1 VRQGTTQEIA
11 EAAQLKTA
19 VANISAMLASGT
31 ACQGSASS
39 ILLATMLES
48 AKSRLA
54 HIERNIEEEEKE
66 QRQKSASELAIAYK
80 ARQETK
86 LNAVEQRQYA
96 EFLEKPHFTK
106 SDFGILE
113 SFYTKTWDRLSED
126 GKAEMSQRL
135 WGGVRSKEYEFSEMP
150 DVVKEKEAQRL
161 YNALRSQAP
170 IHQSLQSIKPE
181 DRSDFLKAWDD
192 NRRSEAFEILDRP
205 SFAQNVSL
213 NAGAVKAESVKAST
227 QSEASKILTPHV
239 AASENE
245 EISKTINT
253 AGVAALKLDDL
264 LLVDSVDSKST
275 APLPE
280 LKNTG
285 SKAKAP

>member
-1 VRQGTTQEIA
+1 VIQGTTQEIA

-126 GKAEMSQRL
+126 GKAEMSQRV
-135 WGGVRSKEYEFSEMP
+135 WGGVRSKEYEFSELP
-150 DVVKEKEAQRL
+150 DIVKDKEAQRL
-161 YNALRSQAP
+161 YDQLKSKAYDENLSTIPKQER
-170 IHQSLQSIKPE
+170 E
-181 DRSDFLKAWDD
+181 DFMKAWSDGKRD
-192 NRRSEAFEILDRP
+192 AAQKVLERASFAENVALSAGSVRSESAKIIP
-205 SFAQNVSL
+205 KAAAAQTIEL
-213 NAGAVKAESVKAST
+213 
-227 QSEASKILTPHV
+227 
-239 AASENE
+239 AASEAKEAKIEPSNQ
-245 EISKTINT
+245 
-253 AGVAALKLDDL
+253 AGRANLKLEDL
-264 LLVDSVDSKST
+264 LLAEPGDSKSSPPST
-275 APLPE
+275 
-280 LKNTG
+280 
-285 SKAKAP
+285 